1 MNNHWNKIIYRVWA
15 PIYDYFFNSGPFLKA
30 RKVIFENLNIT
41 ADSQILLVG
50 VGTGADLPFIHGEDI
65 SVTAIDLS
73 PEMLDKAKNK
83 YDSPSVT
90 FMIMDAQDLKFP
102 SGSFDFVIANLILS
116 VVPDPDQCLRETIRV
131 TRTGGQIV
139 IFDKF
144 VPQNQEL
151 SIIKK
156 IMRPVIGMMGT
167 DIGRRFELIVMPYAE
182 SIVIEEN
189 SPVLFDGMY
198 RKIVLRK
205 K

>member
-15 PIYDYFFNSGPFLKA
+15 PIYDYFFNTGPFLKA

-50 VGTGADLPFIHGEDI
+50 VGTGADLPFINGKDI

-116 VVPDPDQCLRETIRV
+116 VVPDPDQCLREMIRV
-131 TRTGGQIV
+131 SRSGGQIV

-144 VPQNQEL
+144 VPQNQKL

-156 IMRPVIGMMGT
+156 ILRPVIGMMGT
-167 DIGRRFELIVMPYAE
+167 DIGRRFEQIVMPYVE
-182 SIVIEEN
+182 SVVVEEN

-198 RKIVLRK
+198 RKIVIRK

>member
-1 MNNHWNKIIYRVWA
+1 MNNHWNKLIYRVWA

-30 RKVIFENLNIT
+30 RKVIFENLKIT
-41 ADSQILLVG
+41 ADSQILLVD

-83 YDSPSVT
+83 YDSASIT

-131 TRTGGQIV
+131 TRTGGLIV

-144 VPQNQEL
+144 VPPNQKL

-167 DIGRRFELIVMPYAE
+167 DIGRRFEHIVMPYAE
-182 SIVIEEN
+182 SVVIEEN

>member
-1 MNNHWNKIIYRVWA
+1 MWA

-30 RKVIFENLNIT
+30 RKVIFENLKIT
-41 ADSQILLVG
+41 AENQILLVG

-73 PEMLDKAKNK
+73 PEMLNKAKNK
-83 YDSPSVT
+83 YDSPSVA
-90 FMIMDAQDLKFP
+90 FMVMDAQDLKFP
-102 SGSFDFVIANLILS
+102 SGSFDIVIANLILS
-116 VVPDPDQCLRETIRV
+116 VVPDSEQCLRETIRV
-131 TRTGGQIV
+131 TSTGGQIV

-144 VPQNQEL
+144 VPPNQKL

-167 DIGRRFELIVMPYAE
+167 DIGRRFEQIVMPYAE
-182 SIVIEEN
+182 SVVIEEN
-189 SPVLFDGMY
+189 SPVLFAGMY

>member
-30 RKVIFENLNIT
+30 RKVIFENLKIT
-41 ADSQILLVG
+41 AENQILLVG

-73 PEMLDKAKNK
+73 PEMLNKAKNK
-83 YDSPSVT
+83 YDSPSVA
-90 FMIMDAQDLKFP
+90 FMVMDAQDLKFP
-102 SGSFDFVIANLILS
+102 SGSFDIVIANLILS
-116 VVPDPDQCLRETIRV
+116 VVPDPEQCLRETIRV

-144 VPQNQEL
+144 VPPNQKL

-167 DIGRRFELIVMPYAE
+167 DIGRRFEQIVMPYAE
-182 SIVIEEN
+182 SVVIEEN